1 MWIRYYLTMKSL
13 GVRLA
18 YTAALALAIVYAFFT
33 MRGPRGISAWME
45 KRQEIREMED
55 RNATI
60 ARENQLKREYIER
73 LRQSQADQ
81 EIEIRRR
88 LKLVKP
94 NEKVFMKRPGE

>member
-1 MWIRYYLTMKSL
+1 MWIRYYLTMKSPTI
-13 GVRLA
+13 RLA
-18 YTAALALAIVYAFFT
+18 YGMALMMAVVYAFFT
-33 MRGPRGISAWME
+33 IRGPHGISAYVD
-45 KRQEIREMED
+45 KREQIREMEE
-55 RNATI
+55 RNAAL

-73 LRQSQADQ
+73 LGESPAEQ